1 MSDTQAFYDYLNFQK
16 NFSEHTILA
25 YSNDLNAFRDFIRED
40 FELEDFTEVHHS
52 MVRSWVVH
60 LVEQDMARTSIKRKL
75 SALRS
80 FYKFLLRE
88 GKVKRNVASA
98 VIVPKPPRKLMRV
111 VPEEDMLA
119 LLSLEIDKD
128 DYWLYTQSLIL
139 DLFYQ
144 CGLRLSELI
153 NLRVEDLRLS
163 SAYIKVR
170 GKGKKEREIPIAE
183 ELKERLHFYLNH
195 HRNASADSKPI
206 PELFRTIKGKK
217 LYPKLV
223 YNSVN
228 SYLSMVS
235 GVEQKSPH
243 TLRHSFA
250 SHLLNRGADLNS
262 VKELLGHSSLAATQ
276 VYTHNSIDRLK
287 TLYNQAH
294 PRATKSDD
302 L

>member
-25 YSNDLNAFRDFIRED
+25 YSNDLNAFQEFIKEEFD
-40 FELEDFTEVHHS
+40 LEDFTEVHHS
-52 MVRSWVVH
+52 MVRSWIVH

-111 VPEEDMLA
+111 VPEDDMLA
-119 LLSLEIDKD
+119 LLNLEIDQD

-195 HRNASADSKPI
+195 HRNASADSEPI